1 MHEGNPGGPQRASYK
16 DRLFRFLLGKSRE
29 RTHTQ
34 QNGGKGAFTPR
45 KTFLSCKETPVLRC
59 EASSRKMLR
68 CTSEMWLE
76 AAGTFLKLPSPS
88 PARLRVADEAL
99 FPAALCCRTVN
110 GFGAA

>member
-16 DRLFRFLLGKSRE
+16 HCLFRFLLGKSRE
-29 RTHTQ
+29 RMHTQ
-34 QNGGKGAFTPR
+34 QNRGKGAFTPR
-45 KTFLSCKETPVLRC
+45 KTFLSCKETAGLRC

-68 CTSEMWLE
+68 CTSEMWLA

-99 FPAALCCRTVN
+99 FPALCCRTVN